1 MLLRLHQVKHSLEL
15 LAISLFCDLTFS
27 KQRLGAPRF
36 KRAALAFTGLLALL
50 ASGFITAFPSSFF
63 LIPADPIAKALALLG
78 LGSMIA
84 ASFRRPIDIKRDLNA
99 TLNILRERRTLISD
113 LDDDLLLSAQLEVLV
128 LAAHESAARKNFKEA
143 EHCITYALELWRESL
158 LRKGLSLWRGSS
170 AREDRVQKLWVCP
183 L

>member
-1 MLLRLHQVKHSLEL
+1 MLLRFHQIKHNLEL

-50 ASGFITAFPSSFF
+50 ASGFINAFPSSISC
-63 LIPADPIAKALALLG
+63 IPADPIAKVLALFG
-78 LGSMIA
+78 LGSMVV
-84 ASFRRPIDIKRDLNA
+84 ASYRRPIDIKRDLNT
-99 TLNILRERRTLISD
+99 TLSILRERRTLISN

-128 LAAHESAARKNFKEA
+128 LAAHESATRKNFKEA
-143 EHCITYALELWRESL
+143 ERCITYALELWRESL

-170 AREDRVQKLWVCP
+170 AREDCVQKLRVCP
-183 L
+183 I